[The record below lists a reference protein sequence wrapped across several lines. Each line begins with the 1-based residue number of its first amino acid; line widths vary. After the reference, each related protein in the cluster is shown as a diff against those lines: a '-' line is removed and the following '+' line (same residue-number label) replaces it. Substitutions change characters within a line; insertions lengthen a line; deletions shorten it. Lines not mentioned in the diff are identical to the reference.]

1 MWTDS
6 LASGG
11 LPSEVWLRLG
21 VDLKKELRGF
31 GIEDDLR

>member
-11 LPSEVWLRLG
+11 LPFEVWLRLG
-21 VDLKKELRGF
+21 VDLKELRGF